1 MANPYIPELALIKDI
16 KVESPEAKTFTVC
29 LKEEKPFNYKPGQFV
44 EVSLFGYGEF
54 PVSVSEIVDMK
65 KGSFQITVRQVGK
78 LTHQL
83 MEMPV
88 NSVIGIR
95 GPFGNGFPMEEM
107 EGRDILLVAGG
118 IGLSPIKYAVDYLL
132 KNRDKYRSLKFLYG
146 ATSPSVI
153 LFKDTMASWSE
164 EGQKKGLEVLLTVD
178 IAEDGWQ
185 GNVGMVTDL
194 FDRVQLDP
202 PRTSAIIC
210 GPGVMMKAATTRLIS
225 RGFAE
230 DQLFMSLERR
240 MQCGM
245 GMCGHCMIGQKRVCL
260 DGPVFAYKDV
270 NDTLER
276 LF

>member
-1 MANPYIPELALIKDI
+1 VANPYIPELALIKDI